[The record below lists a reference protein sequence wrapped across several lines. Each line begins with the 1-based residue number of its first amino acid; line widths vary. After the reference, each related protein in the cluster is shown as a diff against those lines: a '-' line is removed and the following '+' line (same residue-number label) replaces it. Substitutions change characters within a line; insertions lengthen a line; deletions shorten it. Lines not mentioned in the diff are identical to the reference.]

1 MPKANPQ
8 ASSQQQPDYQ
18 YDNNTGMDFGL
29 PGSLNRRLLMAFHLG
44 QYRTVSG
51 NPADMNDG
59 IPMLDVR
66 TKHQEEEVPMKDE
79 DLILASPILYGFSLS
94 DKIWCMSF
102 HTSQVFRV

>member
-1 MPKANPQ
+1 
-8 ASSQQQPDYQ
+8 
-18 YDNNTGMDFGL
+18 
-29 PGSLNRRLLMAFHLG
+29 
-44 QYRTVSG
+44 
-51 NPADMNDG
+51 MNDG

>member
-18 YDNNTGMDFGL
+18 YDNNTGMDSVL
-29 PGSLNRRLLMAFHLG
+29 PGGRRLLMALHSG